1 MEKKENCPKNC
12 PSDNLVACSTD
23 ANDGDSVGFRELIDE
38 DGVDADERLDQGVY
52 DHKHELRRLRR
63 KYFRIYLIFW
73 IQCVIILI
81 RRALRPI

>member
-1 MEKKENCPKNC
+1 MEKKENYPKDC

-38 DGVDADERLDQGVY
+38 DGVDADERLEQGVN

-63 KYFRIYLIFW
+63 EYFRINLIFW
-73 IQCVIILI
+73 IHCDIILI
-81 RRALRPI
+81 RRTLRPV